1 PLYIQLI
8 KTFSILVQHRP
19 FYLAI
24 EGFLCLTGHP
34 LICPLLMSTR
44 SSCDSSQLLLSNIHA
59 VNKRIVGSLGTI
71 IIKHE
76 DFQLFSCIV
85 LEWRK
90 CLNVAS
96 STELCWPSCCL
107 NSISI
112 HSLNTR

>member
-1 PLYIQLI
+1 
-8 KTFSILVQHRP
+8 
-19 FYLAI
+19 
-24 EGFLCLTGHP
+24 
-34 LICPLLMSTR
+34 MSTR

-90 CLNVAS
+90 CLNIAS
-96 STELCWPSCCL
+96 STEALCTLDSDVPFFYGSTFEVIQRAGIPSFLPEQECEL
-107 NSISI
+107 YSSAT
-112 HSLNTR
+112 SE